1 MKRIIDHT
9 GIIILIIL
17 IGGILIYENKIAL
30 KEAERPYM
38 EREEESTVDGYEDPE
53 ETLFYLLYQIQNENL
68 DGALRCCA
76 VSDLAEYFD
85 MGAYLS
91 CVEEFSGTDFIP
103 PSDERGGA
111 YWQVSVSKL
120 AFDYAVQLDRC
131 MEELVRGHTF
141 KVYGIASLEPDEPD
155 GRYYERMDRIS
166 TILGARDVCE
176 MMAYGE
182 LDGASVELRFSL
194 ARYKRYWK
202 VLSFSTLAYYEADK
216 LDIRIVNKEFDEKS
230 IMDLEM
236 MSEDVL
242 PPNYNLI
249 SSRGEEDAEELVS
262 NFFLYLQRG
271 DAVSAMT
278 YFDLGLPEGN
288 IPVTVEA
295 LERQKKAAEWV
306 QDFYYRVLLYDK
318 NDVAWASR
326 HFQDEPGYLPE
337 KLYVRNMVFV
347 DFDTIELTEETENS
361 CSYTVI
367 YRYDGQRFTNVLTL
381 EYTDQWRITNIE
393 QKFSV

>member
-17 IGGILIYENKIAL
+17 IGGILIYENKVAL
-30 KEAERPYM
+30 KEAEHPYM
-38 EREEESTVDGYEDPE
+38 EKEEESLVDGYEDPE
-53 ETLFYLLYQIQNENL
+53 EALAYLLFHIQNENL
-68 DGALRCCA
+68 DDALRCCA

-91 CVEEFSGTDFIP
+91 CVEEFPGTGLIP

-120 AFDYAVQLDRC
+120 AYDYAVQLDMC

-141 KVYGIASLEPDEPD
+141 KVYGIVSLEPNEPD
-155 GRYYERMDRIS
+155 GRYYERMEQIS

-176 MMAYGE
+176 MMVYGE
-182 LDGASVELRFSL
+182 LDGDSVELRFSL

-202 VLSFSTLAYYEADK
+202 VLSFSTLSYYEAGK
-216 LDIRIVNKEFDEKS
+216 PDIRTGREDFGGENA
-230 IMDLEM
+230 MDLER

-249 SSRGEEDAEELVS
+249 YSRGEEDAEELIL

-271 DAVSAMT
+271 DAISAMT
-278 YFDLGLPEGN
+278 YFDLGPSEGD
-288 IPVTVEA
+288 IPVTLEA
-295 LERQKKAAEWV
+295 LERQKKAAEWI
-306 QDFYYRVLLYDK
+306 QDFYYRILLYDK

-347 DFDTIELTEETENS
+347 DFDAVELTEETENS
-361 CSYTVI
+361 CSYTVV
-367 YRYDGQRFTNVLTL
+367 YWYDGQRFINVLTL
-381 EYTDQWRITNIE
+381 EYTDKWRIANIE
-393 QKFSV
+393 PVF

>member
-9 GIIILIIL
+9 GIIILLIL

-30 KEAERPYM
+30 KEAEHPYR
-38 EREEESTVDGYEDPE
+38 EREEESTVDGYEEPE
-53 ETLFYLLYQIQNENL
+53 ETLFYLLCQIQNENL

-91 CVEEFSGTDFIP
+91 CVEEFPGIDLIP

-120 AFDYAVQLDRC
+120 AYDYAVQLDMC

-141 KVYGIASLEPDEPD
+141 KVYGIVS
-155 GRYYERMDRIS
+155 
-166 TILGARDVCE
+166 
-176 MMAYGE
+176 

-202 VLSFSTLAYYEADK
+202 VLSFSSLAYYEADK
-216 LDIRIVNKEFDEKS
+216 PDIRICSKEFDEIN
-230 IMDLEM
+230 IMDLER

-249 SSRGEEDAEELVS
+249 YSRGEEDAEELVS

-278 YFDLGLPEGN
+278 YLDLRLSEGD
-288 IPVTVEA
+288 IPVTLKA

-361 CSYTVI
+361 CSYTVV